1 MSEFP
6 CKFQSSMVY
15 QKSLISWFQ
24 PPAVN
29 NCTLVPSVYTIHQE
43 GPTPKDL
50 TPATRFQQYKE
61 TTVHRYMCYHCLCR
75 NPDKHTWKWK
85 TTGRSCRKKNAFT
98 STSNHFAYYLRN
110 WPLSFHHGTNG
121 IQRSANSLLT
131 LVNSSSSSLQ
141 GTWEQNGQMVKQ
153 TKQTARKT
161 KDLPIIPSTTV
172 TQNNSFSAYFG
183 RFKKSLDRKQQE
195 KPVGRKSFLKA
206 PKSRKSEEQSHQS
219 QSNRTRC
226 MTLVYCGTLV
236 GIGNSMETPMFYGRN
251 DHPVFHIPDERVVL
265 VFEVITCDQ
274 LLQCAS
280 KISGAA
286 ELTSWHWGL
295 LEGDG

>member
-1 MSEFP
+1 MIPTTCRE
-6 CKFQSSMVY
+6 Q
-15 QKSLISWFQ
+15 LHIG
-24 PPAVN
+24 
-29 NCTLVPSVYTIHQE
+29 PSVYTIHQE

-98 STSNHFAYYLRN
+98 SRSNHFAYYLRN

-161 KDLPIIPSTTV
+161 KDLPIFLSTTV

-206 PKSRKSEEQSHQS
+206 PKSRKSEEQSQQS

-236 GIGNSMETPMFYGRN
+236 GIGNSMKLLCFMVQMTILYFTSHMKESFLSSRWSHAINYFNAPQRSAEPRNSPRVIEICWRETDRW
-251 DHPVFHIPDERVVL
+251 IER
-265 VFEVITCDQ
+265 TR
-274 LLQCAS
+274 
-280 KISGAA
+280 
-286 ELTSWHWGL
+286 
-295 LEGDG
+295 

>member
-1 MSEFP
+1 ME
-6 CKFQSSMVY
+6 V
-15 QKSLISWFQ
+15 
-24 PPAVN
+24 
-29 NCTLVPSVYTIHQE
+29 
-43 GPTPKDL
+43 KDYRQVL
-50 TPATRFQQYKE
+50 Q
-61 TTVHRYMCYHCLCR
+61 
-75 NPDKHTWKWK
+75 
-85 TTGRSCRKKNAFT
+85 KKNAFT

-110 WPLSFHHGTNG
+110 WPLSFHQGTNG

-161 KDLPIIPSTTV
+161 KDLPIFLSTTV

-206 PKSRKSEEQSHQS
+206 PKSRKSEEQSQQS

-226 MTLVYCGTLV
+226 MTLVCCGTLV
-236 GIGNSMETPMFYGRN
+236 GIGNSMKFLCFMVEMTMLYFTSHMKESFLSSRWSHAINYFNAPQRSAEPQNSPRAIEICWRETDRL
-251 DHPVFHIPDERVVL
+251 IER
-265 VFEVITCDQ
+265 TR
-274 LLQCAS
+274 
-280 KISGAA
+280 
-286 ELTSWHWGL
+286 
-295 LEGDG
+295 

>member
-1 MSEFP
+1 
-6 CKFQSSMVY
+6 
-15 QKSLISWFQ
+15 
-24 PPAVN
+24 
-29 NCTLVPSVYTIHQE
+29 
-43 GPTPKDL
+43 
-50 TPATRFQQYKE
+50 
-61 TTVHRYMCYHCLCR
+61 MCYHCLCR

-161 KDLPIIPSTTV
+161 KDLPIFLSTTV

-206 PKSRKSEEQSHQS
+206 PKSRKSEEQSQQS

-236 GIGNSMETPMFYGRN
+236 GIGNSMKLLMFLWSKWPSCISHPTWKSRSCLRGDHMRSTTSMRLKDQRSRRNSPRDIEICWRETDRL
-251 DHPVFHIPDERVVL
+251 IE
-265 VFEVITCDQ
+265 
-274 LLQCAS
+274 
-280 KISGAA
+280 
-286 ELTSWHWGL
+286 
-295 LEGDG
+295 